1 MLLCSCRTVK
11 STESIL
17 QTFIFLYI
25 KAEMD
30 VSLISVLPITNND

>member
-11 STESIL
+11 STESII
-17 QTFIFLYI
+17 QTFFFYI

>member
-17 QTFIFLYI
+17 QTFFFYI
-25 KAEMD
+25 KAEMG